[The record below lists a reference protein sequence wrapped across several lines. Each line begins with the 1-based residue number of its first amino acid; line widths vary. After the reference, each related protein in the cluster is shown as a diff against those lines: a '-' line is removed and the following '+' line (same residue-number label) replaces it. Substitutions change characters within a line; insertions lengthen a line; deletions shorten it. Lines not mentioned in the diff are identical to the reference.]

1 MTITKYLCN
10 GWGRI
15 FAEYTARNYWAGKFD
30 ATFYID
36 GYRDGDALIYD
47 NGDGRERRA
56 TLQLAEWARHLHGN
70 APSGT
75 YYGRFIVTL
84 KNGARVSLPIY
95 L

>member
-1 MTITKYLCN
+1 MTITKYNCN
-10 GWGRI
+10 GWNHI
-15 FAEYTARNYWAGKFD
+15 SAEYTARNYWSGKFD
-30 ATFYID
+30 AIFRVD

-56 TLQLAEWARHLHGN
+56 ALQLASWARHLHGN

-84 KNGARVSLPIY
+84 SNGARVSLPLY